1 VTKLQR
7 FFQFKCKQITE
18 DVTSITERPHNISL
32 LLHSRNIL
40 SNLRK
45 FSQAKPFI
53 TMIKEKVSLSQTVR
67 LITWIVIPIIVIFGL
82 LIPIRDF
89 MHATNPTAQTL
100 CGFVILIVLLSLC
113 SIMLYAPKEITLDDS
128 ALTLARGKGKL
139 RIKLADI
146 EEVQRY
152 DPRSTGNIRIFGI
165 GGIYGYVGRY
175 YNHDIGYYTSYV
187 GDYSQAFFIRT
198 GKGKKYLLSC
208 NNADRVAEEIK
219 RRLAKR

>member
-1 VTKLQR
+1 
-7 FFQFKCKQITE
+7 
-18 DVTSITERPHNISL
+18 
-32 LLHSRNIL
+32 
-40 SNLRK
+40 
-45 FSQAKPFI
+45 
-53 TMIKEKVSLSQTVR
+53 MIKEKVSLSQTVR

-89 MHATNPTAQTL
+89 MHATNPTAQAL

-152 DPRSTGNIRIFGI
+152 DRAARAISA
-165 GGIYGYVGRY
+165 YSASAGYTAMW
-175 YNHDIGYYTSYV
+175 DAITTATS
-187 GDYSQAFFIRT
+187 ATTHRM
-198 GKGKKYLLSC
+198 
-208 NNADRVAEEIK
+208 
-219 RRLAKR
+219 